1 MEGGLRLAS
10 NFLCRSISS
19 RCELILS
26 CCLRTEEPLQWH
38 TDLMHLS
45 VCVWSITALTLWFT
59 DGAFTSR
66 TEDVLI
72 VNRWVYMY
80 TLLRYCLSCK
90 IFTSHKWPIQY
101 LITYKKVFL
110 SFQVSMMLPL
120 ELAQLLKKWC
130 LKLKH
135 ESPHLIRFWKAYPS
149 VHCSVKDAP
158 CLTVVKWPSRSRSCM
173 LLSRHAIF
181 SCLDWRKGKQTQA
194 LNQC

>member
-1 MEGGLRLAS
+1 MTYRPNAFISLCMIHYCFDSVVYRWCLYILYRGRAYSKSLGLHVTH
-10 NFLCRSISS
+10 
-19 RCELILS
+19 
-26 CCLRTEEPLQWH
+26 CCVIAT
-38 TDLMHLS
+38 
-45 VCVWSITALTLWFT
+45 VI
-59 DGAFTSR
+59 
-66 TEDVLI
+66 
-72 VNRWVYMY
+72 
-80 TLLRYCLSCK
+80 SCK

-101 LITYKKVFL
+101 FITYKKVFL
-110 SFQVSMMLPL
+110 SFQVCMMLPL

-181 SCLDWRKGKQTQA
+181 SCLDWRKGKQTKA